1 MSPSSARLCPKCAA
15 EVRDSWR
22 VCPACAAPLIPEAE
36 TRTIFSE
43 TASSGSSV
51 EEGRFPAGT
60 VLAGRYRVLG
70 LIGQG
75 GMGEVYRAYDIILNQ
90 AVALKFLGRA
100 NMSDAALA
108 RFRNEVR
115 IARQVSHPNVCRV
128 YDIGFIEGFH
138 FLSMEYLDG
147 EDLASLIR
155 RIGRLPQDK
164 AIEFTRKICAGLA
177 AAHERGVLHRD
188 LKPANTVSL

>member
-1 MSPSSARLCPKCAA
+1 MSPSPTRLCPQCAG
-15 EVRDSWR
+15 EVRDGWR
-22 VCPACAAPLIPEAE
+22 VCPACAKPLQNGKEAATKTVYHE
-36 TRTIFSE
+36 
-43 TASSGSSV
+43 SSSTNSTGSA

-60 VLAGRYRVLG
+60 VLAARYRVLG

-75 GMGEVYRAYDIILNQ
+75 GMGEVYRAYDLMLNQ
-90 AVALKFLGRA
+90 TVALKFLGRA
-100 NMSDAALA
+100 GMSEAALA

-164 AIEFTRKICAGLA
+164 AIEFARKICAGLA
-177 AAHERGVLHRD
+177 ARTTAECCI
-188 LKPANTVSL
+188 AI

>member
-1 MSPSSARLCPKCAA
+1 MQPASTRLCPKCSG

-22 VCPACAAPLIPEAE
+22 VCSACAAPLHPNEAE
-36 TRTIFSE
+36 TTTFFAE
-43 TASSGSSV
+43 SSSVSSV

-70 LIGQG
+70 LIGYG
-75 GMGEVYRAYDIILNQ
+75 GMGEVYRAYDLILNQ

-100 NMSDAALA
+100 NMNEAALA

-164 AIEFTRKICAGLA
+164 AIEFARKICAGLA
-177 AAHERGVLHRD
+177 RRTNAVCCIAI
-188 LKPANTVSL
+188 

>member
-1 MSPSSARLCPKCAA
+1 MSPSGARQCPKCAG
-15 EVRDSWR
+15 EVREGWR
-22 VCPACAAPLIPEAE
+22 VCPACATPLPAGEDAE
-36 TRTIFSE
+36 TE
-43 TASSGSSV
+43 TMFAASSASSV

-70 LIGQG
+70 LIGHG
-75 GMGEVYRAYDIILNQ
+75 GMGEVYRAYDLILNQ

-100 NMSDAALA
+100 NMDEAALA

-115 IARQVSHPNVCRV
+115 IARQVSHPNVCRA

-147 EDLASLIR
+147 EDLGFADPPHR
-155 RIGRLPQDK
+155 
-164 AIEFTRKICAGLA
+164 TLA
-177 AAHERGVLHRD
+177 AR
-188 LKPANTVSL
+188 